1 MIKAVNFLKQMAWK
15 RPQWAPCIT
24 MVQSIETI
32 LTKYCFA
39 TRDYITDFQ
48 KKARE
53 GNLKS
58 FKIFENATFV
68 YGNDE
73 EEKAG

>member
-1 MIKAVNFLKQMAWK
+1 MGTLYSHGIVNRNNIDQISFCYK
-15 RPQWAPCIT
+15 RLYHWFP
-24 MVQSIETI
+24 
-32 LTKYCFA
+32 
-39 TRDYITDFQ
+39 

-58 FKIFENATFV
+58 FKIFEDATFV
-68 YGNDE
+68 YGNVE